1 MDHPGHIAGKQGAIV
16 ADCLA
21 VSEITDRRGSLQR
34 MHLNKASVRLV
45 VLVIS
50 IPLVVLGTIVS
61 VVGQAPPNQP
71 PPGAYVPI
79 PNYTGVGA
87 GSLFR
92 RAINDRF
99 SGTQR
104 MAPAIAT
111 ASFANLPMEQDGML
125 IYCPDCKLTSPCTGT
140 GTGAWALGARGQWT
154 CSSGALEANLNANGN
169 KIANLANG
177 TVGGDTLVFGQ
188 PAGSDLSG
196 SFPNPIVQTVLGG
209 KIPVYSNQA
218 SPPLKDSM
226 LPVVGTATKVIVQGA
241 TNLTLNRPSTVV
253 SGHTMVMG
261 YFSTVT
267 AAPTAPSGWT
277 LIRSDTGC
285 GIFGTMAS
293 YYKVAG
299 GSEPGSYT
307 WTFSSGYHSAALIDV
322 GVTAANP
329 VDAIS
334 PAVCAS
340 GPTLAGLTLGAQPER
355 VIIFGGGSNNF
366 LGSATQILFNQGTQ
380 FAQIAGSGIVPFSG
394 AHLIASY
401 ATSPSV
407 TMTIGGGAA
416 QMIAIK
422 PAASYGSSPVLQ
434 GDSYAELTK
443 IGATFGSNA
452 SIERFNIDGR
462 FNVKNP
468 VYGAKGDGLTDDTAA
483 IQAAYNA
490 TCAAAIAANSA
501 NANIA
506 ATLWFPAGTYITSFS
521 LISNCSQPITW
532 KCESEG
538 ACTIQSVSEGIFPII
553 LHEAASYLNGI
564 TAQGPILAAS
574 LATGSGSALNW
585 GANSQQYYD
594 LKDASLGLSP
604 TGWHNAKPLNGA
616 TALSVEGYF
625 NYAGGGSGSVYIMES
640 HGDDLNLPNLVST
653 ALQIFVVAGSPNKL
667 AASLT
672 TSGSGVVSIA
682 GGGTITPGTT
692 YEFEASYDGS
702 NFRLFYGIPG
712 STTTLIGSVA
722 ATGTLV
728 QQPAEVFALGDG
740 GGLTIGGNNFS
751 SSHWLGQLDSIRI
764 SSVARHTATYTAP
777 TAKFSND
784 GNTLILL
791 NNLAQNDTLLQVTNV
806 GGAPLPNWIPLHY
819 SGPFGSGGTPGNVH
833 ANFVN
838 LTLAGGN
845 YSLLGENVLYTTLD
859 HITATG
865 ASHDAVKFEDI
876 SYGTRIE
883 HLTAS
888 VTAFGESNVVFS
900 HTNGLV
906 YLSWLFSTGGYYG
919 MELIDSGGIY
929 SLLFLNPGSNAVA
942 DLDIGGSTI
951 FNSTAITEMNV
962 DFESGGT
969 PIPVKLWG
977 QGAVQF
983 YGGDWQYDPS
993 VNAISVGLNSANA
1006 GLALSL
1012 FGGQVDILGTPVNP
1026 LISWKGTGSPATPAT
1041 WINPLVNGKSL
1052 SAAGVPLSDNA
1063 DYAQALGDVLVPP
1076 VKTVATLPT
1085 CNSAAKGWVV
1095 QIKDCNAN
1103 CTTYLGTTFTG
1114 GGSTRSTVQCNGT
1127 AWELH

>member
-1 MDHPGHIAGKQGAIV
+1 
-16 ADCLA
+16 
-21 VSEITDRRGSLQR
+21 

-209 KIPVYSNQA
+209 KMPVYSNQA
-218 SPPLKDSM
+218 SPLLKDSM

-241 TNLTLNRPSTVV
+241 PNLTLNRPSTVV

-299 GSEPGSYT
+299 GSEPSSYT

-380 FAQIAGSGIVPFSG
+380 FAQITGSGIVPFSG
-394 AHLIASY
+394 AHLVADY

-443 IGATFGSNA
+443 IAATFGSNA

-468 VYGAKGDGLTDDTAA
+468 IYGAKGDGLADDTAA

-538 ACTIQSVSEGIFPII
+538 ACTIQAVSEGIFPII
-553 LHEAASYLNGI
+553 MHEANGYLNGI
-564 TAQGPILAAS
+564 TTQGPILSAS
-574 LATGSGSALNW
+574 LATGSGSSLNW
-585 GANSQQYYD
+585 GPGSAQYYD
-594 LKDASLGLSP
+594 LKDAQLGNNGS
-604 TGWHNAKPLNGA
+604 TGWNNAKPINGWS
-616 TALSVEGYF
+616 ALSVEGF
-625 NYAGGGSGSVYIMES
+625 LNYAGGGSGNIFILNSI
-640 HGDDLNLPNLVST
+640 GDDLNGVCGGRSCSAAIGLFLVPGTPNT
-653 ALQIFVVAGSPNKL
+653 L
-667 AASLT
+667 AACIT
-672 TSGSGVVSIA
+672 TSGSGLVCSA
-682 GGGTITPGTT
+682 GGGSITPGTT

-702 NFRLFYGIPG
+702 TLRVFYGAPG
-712 STTTLIGSVA
+712 GTTTLASSVA
-722 ATGTLV
+722 ATGTII
-728 QQPAEVFALGDG
+728 QKPSEVFTLGDG
-740 GGLTIGGNNFS
+740 GSIAIGGANGS
-751 SSHWLGQLDSIRI
+751 GSSHWIGQLDSIRI

-777 TAKFSND
+777 TAKFAND
-784 GNTLILL
+784 GSTLILL
-791 NNLAQNDTLLQVTNV
+791 NNLAQSDTLLQVTNV
-806 GGAPLPNWIPLHY
+806 TGAPNAAWIPLHFY
-819 SGPFGSGGTPGNVH
+819 GNFGTGAPPGNVH

-838 LTLAGGN
+838 LSLQGGN
-845 YSLLGENVLYTTLD
+845 YNLLGENVLYTTLD
-859 HITATG
+859 HVSGGG
-865 ASHDAVKFEDI
+865 ASHDAFKFEDI

-883 HLTAS
+883 HLNAA
-888 VTAFGESNVVFS
+888 VTEFGESNVVMS

-929 SLLFLNPGSNAVA
+929 SMLFMNPGSNAIA

-951 FNSTAITEMNV
+951 FNSTSIHEFNV

-969 PIPVKLWG
+969 PVPAKIWG

-993 VNAISVGLNSANA
+993 VNAIWAWPGSGAAN
-1006 GLALSL
+1006 GLAITL
-1012 FGGQVDILGTPVNP
+1012 FGGQVDILGTPTNALV
-1026 LISWKGTGSPATPAT
+1026 SWKGGTPATPLT
-1041 WINPLVNGKSL
+1041 WINPIVNGKSL
-1052 SAAGVPLSDNA
+1052 SAAGVPLSDNS
-1063 DYAQALGDVLVPP
+1063 DYAQALGDVLIAP

-1085 CNSAAKGWVV
+1085 CNSAAKGWEV